1 MDKLKI
7 LFQQTLMI
15 STGILFVIGVEGLVS
30 HLTGRNFEIEWY
42 YPFSIILTGV
52 LCSIPSL
59 LLMMWAEES
68 SKRRFLLQVF
78 LHCLVILA
86 IVSIVGWI
94 FNWYSTLVQ
103 YLVVV
108 IAYFVVYVFVWVAT
122 IWIHKDEEN
131 KINNA
136 LKNIQDEE

>member
-15 STGILFVIGVEGLVS
+15 STAILFVIGVEGLVS
-30 HLTGRNFEIEWY
+30 HLTGRSFEIEWY

-52 LCSIPSL
+52 LCSIPTL
-59 LLMMWAEES
+59 LLVMGAEES
-68 SKRRFLLQVF
+68 SKRRFILQVF
-78 LHCLVILA
+78 LHCLAILA

-94 FNWYSTLVQ
+94 FNWYSALVQ

-122 IWIHKDEEN
+122 IWLHKDEEN

>member
-59 LLMMWAEES
+59 LLMMWVEES